1 MMWLRR
7 LLFLLVFYLP
17 GISSAS
23 GADPALFDPWRKS
36 PSDAP
41 TINEFI
47 ATCDGDVFQ
56 CEYKMRNAV
65 LNNINKKDAQSICI
79 KDDDPRNQVINWLKA
94 HPETHTMP
102 TEDGLYTAYKS
113 LYRCP

>member
-1 MMWLRR
+1 MIWR
-7 LLFLLVFYLP
+7 LLLYLAFYLL
-17 GISSAS
+17 GTSSVS
-23 GADPALFDPWRKS
+23 GAALDATQYDPWRKS

-41 TINEFI
+41 TVSEFI

-79 KDDDPRNQVINWLKA
+79 KDDHPRQPVIAWLKA
-94 HPETHTMP
+94 HPETHKMP
-102 TEDGLYTAYKS
+102 TEDGLYEAYKS
-113 LYRCP
+113 LYPCP